1 MAKQIVNEMA
11 TNLTL
16 DSNSASQALKEL
28 TREVKNSSA
37 EAKILENQYKA

>member
-16 DSNSASQALKEL
+16 DSKSAAAAIKQLTQEVKSAS
-28 TREVKNSSA
+28 A
-37 EAKILENQYKA
+37 ESKIMEKSV